1 MVASEVAKD
10 LNRRIYE
17 VAMRFVVPGEM
28 VTLQFFCECGC
39 LEQIMLSPEEYNQS
53 GGAWVEGHREQPRP
67 SAEDRH

>member
-1 MVASEVAKD
+1 
-10 LNRRIYE
+10 
-17 VAMRFVVPGEM
+17 MRFVVPGEM